1 MKKVVVLILVSFIL
15 ITSQVAGIGIVSKVL
30 WKPYETIA
38 ERFLKVKRRRKIKAK
53 SIYPEWI
60 GNEQTGEE

>member
-30 WKPYETIA
+30 
-38 ERFLKVKRRRKIKAK
+38 
-53 SIYPEWI
+53 
-60 GNEQTGEE
+60 